1 MAAIDAHKKYYKQHI
16 DNLRE
21 ERREKIRV
29 KEHKQFN
36 DDTNIGMKVCWFYN
50 WTVSV
55 ILPHKMEIYT
65 MFKLA
70 TWVTSIKFKVVIF
83 KIHSP
88 MLSLYV

>member
-36 DDTNIGMKVCWFYN
+36 DDTNIGMKVC
-50 WTVSV
+50 
-55 ILPHKMEIYT
+55 
-65 MFKLA
+65 
-70 TWVTSIKFKVVIF
+70 
-83 KIHSP
+83 
-88 MLSLYV
+88 